1 MDPALPPGGLYQIFQ
16 QYDAI
21 RSHSTKDDGPPPWEP
36 EEDKEQDVNPSAP
49 KPVDLSNKSTPAAP
63 AAPTEVTGF
72 ITPLAQDDGKVTVDG
87 PGPPQQ
93 VLTDATRARPKGRP
107 KAWAEDAETKKRE
120 AIGARNM
127 QFAIDH
133 PNRGTFAG
141 DETGL
146 ELAYHDVNHPTSYDP
161 KNEGTYYDP
170 SSRTL
175 YVRGSVTTQDWI
187 DDVTKIPNWGDS
199 RDIEMY
205 KNAKSTYDR
214 LISQGKPVDR
224 VVGHSLGG
232 SVALQLQKDKDIPYS
247 RTFGAPVMQLSP
259 FEHNAERYRHPLDP
273 FSIFDRSATNI
284 SSMQLNTHS
293 YGGFTNNTSVFGK
306 FLGI

>member
-1 MDPALPPGGLYQIFQ
+1 MDPALPPGGLQQIFQ

-21 RSHSTKDDGPPPWEP
+21 RSHATRDDGPPPWEP
-36 EEDKEQDVNPSAP
+36 EPDTELPKEV
-49 KPVDLSNKSTPAAP
+49 VVSNATTPAAP
-63 AAPTEVTGF
+63 APPTEVTGF
-72 ITPLAQDDGKVTVDG
+72 ITPMAQDDGRVTVER

-93 VLTDATRARPKGRP
+93 VLTDSTRERPRGRP
-107 KAWAEDAETKKRE
+107 KSWTEDAETKKRE
-120 AIGARNM
+120 AVGQRNM
-127 QFAIDH
+127 EFAIEH

-141 DETGL
+141 DETGM
-146 ELAYHDVNHPTSYDP
+146 ELAYHDVNHPTAYDP

-170 SSRTL
+170 STKTM

-187 DDVTKIPNWGDS
+187 DDVTKIPNWGNS

-205 KNAKSTYDR
+205 QNAKKTYDR
-214 LISQGKPVDR
+214 LISEGKPVDR

-232 SVALQLQKDKDIPYS
+232 SVALQLQKDKDIPFS

-259 FEHNAERYRHPLDP
+259 FEKTAERYRHPLDP
-273 FSIFDRSATNI
+273 FSVFDRSATNI
-284 SSMQLNTHS
+284 ASMQLNTHS

-306 FLGI
+306 FLGA